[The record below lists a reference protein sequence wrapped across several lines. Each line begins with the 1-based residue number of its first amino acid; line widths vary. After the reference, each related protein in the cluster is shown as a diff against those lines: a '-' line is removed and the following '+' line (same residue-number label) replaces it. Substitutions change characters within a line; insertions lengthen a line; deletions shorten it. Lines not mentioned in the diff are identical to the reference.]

1 MADPDRNAGEPGRQ
15 CGKARLKIRM
25 SVYGGIRP
33 FLNQNPSDVFD
44 VGDRTR
50 PTDARYIKH
59 PAAARDD
66 LRVVIARFFPVG
78 NKIKLNM
85 PPVCVAVYI
94 HNHRLRAAAVHS
106 AYDVKHPFWSHASV
120 IHVLR
125 PLRLHS
131 SIFFYDIC
139 S

>member
-1 MADPDRNAGEPGRQ
+1 MRQ
-15 CGKARLKIRM
+15 TPSENPWG
-25 SVYGGIRP
+25 VHGGIRP

-44 VGDRTR
+44 VGER
-50 PTDARYIKH
+50 PRPPDAWYIKH

-66 LRVVIARFFPVG
+66 LRIIIARFFPVG

-85 PPVCVAVYI
+85 PPVCMAVYI
-94 HNHRLRAAAVHS
+94 HNHRLRSAAVHS

-125 PLRLHS
+125 PSAFIHQS
-131 SIFFYDIC
+131 SFMVFVHDKRRHEPLMMGFII
-139 S
+139 